1 MLGDGIA
8 QKQVEGRQ
16 RLDLRRLLA
25 TGAYAGAVVGP
36 VGHGWF
42 SILDT
47 VVQR

>member
-16 RLDLRRLLA
+16 RLDFKRLFA

-42 SILDT
+42 SLLDII
-47 VVQR
+47 VQR